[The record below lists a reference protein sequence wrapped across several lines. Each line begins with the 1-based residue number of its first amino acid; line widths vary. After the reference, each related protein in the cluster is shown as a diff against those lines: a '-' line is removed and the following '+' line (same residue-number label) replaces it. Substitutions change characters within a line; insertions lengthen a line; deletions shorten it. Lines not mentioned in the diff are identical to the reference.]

1 MSNEQKSSS
10 TINNLSEDK
19 LNASAMSSSSESSH
33 EFYYDET
40 AGGKLARKAKDN
52 PFFPIGINSR
62 FYY

>member
-10 TINNLSEDK
+10 SINNLSEDK
-19 LNASAMSSSSESSH
+19 MNASSMSSDSESSR

-52 PFFPIGINSR
+52 PFFPIGIDSH